1 MAPRFLSGRRRKKQ
15 DSGRGLSV
23 ADFYREIDRPILEV
37 WCQYAGPLIGTARGQ
52 RKCPDT
58 AGLSA
63 ASVPA
68 GTSRTRGTSAALFPA
83 WPFPQEV
90 GSMHTSPPINMENSR
105 LKKRVMIF
113 DHPFFPFVHSP
124 AAHRRYPSFP
134 VPQEKTPAGISRI
147 MPLYNSVGRIIHH
160 FWLQKNDNV
169 HILRLTQI
177 KKSAVRSEIPQR
189 TKNVFSVQ
197 LVASAS
203 TQRTVI

>member
-1 MAPRFLSGRRRKKQ
+1 MVSVRRPIDRKRSRAEEVSGHRRSFRRLGSRRNIPNPGDFRRAAP
-15 DSGRGLSV
+15 SV
-23 ADFYREIDRPILEV
+23 AFSAGSR
-37 WCQYAGPLIGTARGQ
+37 QYA
-52 RKCPDT
+52 
-58 AGLSA
+58 
-63 ASVPA
+63 
-68 GTSRTRGTSAALFPA
+68 
-83 WPFPQEV
+83 
-90 GSMHTSPPINMENSR
+90 HPINMENSR